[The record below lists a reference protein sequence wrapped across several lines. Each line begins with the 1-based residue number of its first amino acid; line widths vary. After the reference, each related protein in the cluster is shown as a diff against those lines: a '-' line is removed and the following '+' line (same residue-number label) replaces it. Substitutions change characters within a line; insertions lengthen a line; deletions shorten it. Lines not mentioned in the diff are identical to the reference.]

1 MARER
6 SDGTVWFEETE
17 DGVVLHMRV
26 GLWVMGQAAV
36 TGQSRGA
43 PRMSKGRYVE

>member
-1 MARER
+1 MGRPNGER
-6 SDGTVWFEETE
+6 AISGVVWLEETE

-36 TGQSRGA
+36 TGQSRVRRA
-43 PRMSKGRYVE
+43 